1 MCALLKKLRYALTYT
16 QRRTELVQL
25 FFNARMI

>member
-1 MCALLKKLRYALTYT
+1 MCTFFKKLRYALTYT
-16 QRRTELVQL
+16 PHRTELVQL